1 MDNSSQIIEASHIL
15 QSGGVVA
22 FPTETVYGLGA
33 NVFNTH
39 ALEHIFYIK
48 KRPADNP
55 LIVHIASLDMLPQL
69 VKEISPYNQKLIDHF
84 WPGPLGIVFPKSKL
98 IPDIVTAHLDTVV
111 IRFPSNPIAQELIN
125 TCGFPIAAPS
135 VNPSGKPSST
145 HHSHVKDYFGDQVF
159 VIEGD
164 ASTIGIESTVITTL
178 DKPRILRQGA
188 ITQDEIEQVLEIS
201 LDHTA
206 TTHHLP
212 QSPGMKYP
220 HYAPNAP
227 IHLASIQ
234 DNILDTIATYTK
246 QGYIV
251 GALVSSEIYH
261 HLPNSVIGFD
271 LGSQGDYPTLSARLY
286 DGLHFFDSSAVNLI
300 IAESFHPIG
309 MGIALMDRLSRAASN
324 TPI

>member
-39 ALEHIFYIK
+39 ALEQIFYIK

-69 VKEISPYNQKLIDHF
+69 VQDISPYNQKLIDHF

-164 ASTIGIESTVITTL
+164 ASNIGIESTVITTL

-188 ITQDEIEQVLEIS
+188 ITQAEIEHVLGIS
-201 LDHTA
+201 LDNA
-206 TTHHLP
+206 TKTPHLP

-227 IHLASIQ
+227 IHLVLIQ
-234 DNILDTIATYTK
+234 DNILDTITTYTK

-251 GALVSSEIYH
+251 GALVSSEIYK
-261 HLPNSVIGFD
+261 HLPDSVIGFD
-271 LGSQGDYPTLSARLY
+271 LGSQNDYSTLSARLY
-286 DGLHFFDSSAVNLI
+286 DGLHFFDSTAVNLI
-300 IAESFHPIG
+300 IAESFQQIG
-309 MGIALMDRLSRAASN
+309 MGVALMDRLSRAASN
-324 TPI
+324 TSI